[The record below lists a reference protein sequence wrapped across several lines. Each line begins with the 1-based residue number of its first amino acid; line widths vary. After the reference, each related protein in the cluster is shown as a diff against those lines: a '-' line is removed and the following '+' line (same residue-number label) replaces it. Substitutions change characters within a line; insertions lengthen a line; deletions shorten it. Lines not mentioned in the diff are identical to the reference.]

1 MTNNFALY
9 ISQANQI
16 NQKNMAFDYFFWS
29 LAYQYGDS
37 KNLIFYLKMRYY
49 QKFTAFIVNN
59 TTYYQLKYKINKAAF
74 PFAATVKKKKNF
86 YCNRLQF

>member
-1 MTNNFALY
+1 
-9 ISQANQI
+9 
-16 NQKNMAFDYFFWS
+16 
-29 LAYQYGDS
+29 
-37 KNLIFYLKMRYY
+37 MRYY